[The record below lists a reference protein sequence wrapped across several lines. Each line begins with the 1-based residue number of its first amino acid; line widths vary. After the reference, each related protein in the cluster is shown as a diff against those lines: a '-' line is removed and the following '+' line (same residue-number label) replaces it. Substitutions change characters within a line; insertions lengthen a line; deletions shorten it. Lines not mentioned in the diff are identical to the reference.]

1 MQIEKK
7 GMIIDM
13 RDYKRIPFTHMR
25 NCRDLGGYACED
37 GGFFCFHKVYRA
49 DVPFQMT
56 EEEWKQVE
64 DMGVRTIIDLRS
76 LSEQENAKYEV
87 PAGITKVSF
96 PLMREEIDLQNVKSI
111 EEGARQSFG
120 RSLEEGY
127 FKIIEGNTEKVAE
140 ALKLIAKSLKKG
152 AILYHCSAGK
162 DRTGIISALIYL
174 LCGVEKR
181 DIVADYQVTAT
192 YIAKSMMMASLPD
205 EMKQLLKS
213 DPQSMEAFLEKV
225 ENDNLLSK
233 LYDCGLTV
241 EDVEAIK
248 SQVIEY

>member
-1 MQIEKK
+1 
-7 GMIIDM
+7 M
-13 RDYKRIPFTHMR
+13 RDYKRIPFTHMQ
-25 NCRDLGGYACED
+25 NCRDLGGYACEE
-37 GGFFCFHKVYRA
+37 GGFFRFHKVYRA

-56 EEEWKQVE
+56 EEEWKQIE
-64 DMGVRTIIDLRS
+64 EMGVRTIIDLRS
-76 LSEQENAKYEV
+76 LSEQAHAEYEV
-87 PAGITKVSF
+87 PAKITKISL
-96 PLMREEIDLQNVKSI
+96 PLMREEIDLRDVKSI

-140 ALKLIAKSLKKG
+140 ALKLIAESLKKG
-152 AILYHCSAGK
+152 AVLYHCSAGK

-174 LCGVEKR
+174 LCGVDKR

-192 YIAKSMMMASLPD
+192 YIAQSMRMAKLPD

-213 DPQSMEAFLEKV
+213 DPQAMENFLEKV
-225 ENDNLLSK
+225 EKENLLSK

-241 EDVEAIK
+241 EEVGIIK
-248 SQVIEY
+248 NQIIEY